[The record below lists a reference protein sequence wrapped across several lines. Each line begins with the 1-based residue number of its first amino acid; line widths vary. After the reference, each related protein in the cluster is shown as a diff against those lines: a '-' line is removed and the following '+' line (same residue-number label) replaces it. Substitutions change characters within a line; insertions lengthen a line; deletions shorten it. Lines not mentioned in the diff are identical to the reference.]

1 MAVTQTGV
9 RCATTGQQRGR
20 VQVTM
25 CYYGTSVHLDCERT
39 DRRDEVV
46 VQQQHC
52 GGNAPVVYSGKL
64 LPGGE
69 IWLRIKT
76 FRNSAQ

>member
-1 MAVTQTGV
+1 
-9 RCATTGQQRGR
+9 
-20 VQVTM
+20 M
-25 CYYGTSVHLDCERT
+25 CYYGTPVHLDCELT

-52 GGNAPVVYSGKL
+52 GGNPLIVYSGKL

-69 IWLRIKT
+69 IWLHFKHIS
-76 FRNSAQ
+76 NND

>member
-1 MAVTQTGV
+1 M
-9 RCATTGQQRGR
+9 
-20 VQVTM
+20 QVTM
-25 CYYGTSVHLDCERT
+25 CYYGTPVHLDCELT

-52 GGNAPVVYSGKL
+52 GGNPLIVYSGKL

-69 IWLRIKT
+69 IWLCFKH
-76 FRNSAQ
+76 FPNND